1 MVGLIVNN
9 QKMDKKQPGKPV
21 HNPLANQSGSVI
33 LLAMLILLLMTIIG
47 ISATNT
53 SITESYIIRNVGI
66 HKQNISM
73 VESAALELAQDVL
86 FNVEEPPNDN
96 LAETAVQPNRKDYI
110 VPDTD
115 WEDAVGHQ
123 FGTTGMSYNDAWYDP
138 TTTGRVID
146 DPDNDPTTFPSYVVP
161 GDAFFGDPK
170 NAEVVSPSVALTQ
183 AGGILNIR
191 GEAADTLRMVLVG
204 WEAAPLSSKKI
215 TKATRKRGWVRAE
228 YISDDGSGAPDRSRY
243 GMVRLEIGVERAF

>member
-1 MVGLIVNN
+1 MLGLIATVKIKVGN
-9 QKMDKKQPGKPV
+9 PV
-21 HNPLANQSGSVI
+21 HNPLASQSGSVI

-73 VESAALELAQDVL
+73 VESAALEVAQDVL

-96 LAETAVQPNRKDYI
+96 LAETAHQPMKEDYI
-110 VPDTD
+110 VSDTD
-115 WEDAVGHQ
+115 WEDAVAHE

-138 TTTGRVID
+138 ATTGRVLED
-146 DPDNDPTTFPSYVVP
+146 DGSGFLTWVKP
-161 GDAFFGDPK
+161 GDSFFGDYK
-170 NAEVVSPSVALTQ
+170 NGEVASPSIVFTQ
-183 AGGILNIR
+183 AGGILNLR

-228 YISDDGSGAPDRSRY
+228 YVSPRY
-243 GMVRLEIGVERAF
+243 GMTRLEIGVERAF